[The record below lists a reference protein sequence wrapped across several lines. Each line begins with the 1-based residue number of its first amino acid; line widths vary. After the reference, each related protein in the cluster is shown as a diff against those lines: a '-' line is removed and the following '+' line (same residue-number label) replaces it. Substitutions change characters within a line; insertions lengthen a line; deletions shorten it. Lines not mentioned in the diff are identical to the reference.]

1 MLISSYLKCFSKEIK
16 KAIVQYPK
24 TIAVFVLLLLAKNP
38 CFGQD
43 IHPIETDTTAQK
55 EIVLKKDVKNP
66 RKAAI
71 LSAILPGAG
80 QVYNEKM
87 WKVPLI
93 YGGIITNLY
102 FVDFNNR
109 RYQLFKEALKIYR
122 DDDATTENIFPNLNE
137 DGLIRNVDYWR
148 RNRDAVYLL
157 FGAIYALNIVDALVD
172 AHLSGF
178 DVSDDLTLKIHPSVE
193 SLYASGNSVGLSV
206 KLKF

>member
-1 MLISSYLKCFSKEIK
+1 M
-16 KAIVQYPK
+16 VQSHC
-24 TIAVFVLLLLAKNP
+24 L
-38 CFGQD
+38 GQD
-43 IHPIETDTTAQK
+43 IRPIATDTTGQQ
-55 EIVLKKDVKNP
+55 EIILKKEAKNP
-66 RKAAI
+66 RKAAL

-80 QVYNEKM
+80 QIYNEKM

-109 RYQLFKEALKIYR
+109 RYQLFKEALMIYR
-122 DDDATTENIFPNLNE
+122 DDDPTTENIFPNLNE

-148 RNRDAVYLL
+148 RNRDGVYLL

-178 DVSDDLTLKIHPSVE
+178 DVSDDLSLKIQPSVE
-193 SLYASGNSVGLSV
+193 SLYASGNSVGLSL